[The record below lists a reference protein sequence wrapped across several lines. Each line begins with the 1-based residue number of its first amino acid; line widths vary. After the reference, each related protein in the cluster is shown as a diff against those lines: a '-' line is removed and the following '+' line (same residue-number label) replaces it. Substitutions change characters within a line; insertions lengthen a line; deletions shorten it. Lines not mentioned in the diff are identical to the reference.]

1 MHAHTHNYKTTKPHE
16 VFIAMLYFL
25 SSHSTAP
32 DHANFLCRDFESAV
46 LLAAKPPLADL
57 IETIWVIGGRRV
69 YEVN

>member
-1 MHAHTHNYKTTKPHE
+1 
-16 VFIAMLYFL
+16 MLYFL